1 MVTDK
6 VGIESATGN
15 YRMSIELKSETSET
29 RGMSHAISPT
39 FLNILFATDFS
50 PCSESA
56 VPFVRAIADRYNA
69 TVHVVHVVAEE
80 PVTVPVAS
88 FVDRESECGREAGLM
103 NTLTQ
108 SDSFKD
114 ILCTQVI
121 ERGEVWDVI
130 SRMVV
135 DRHADLV
142 VVGTHGLRGLKRLML
157 GSVAGQV
164 FRHAACPVLT
174 VGPRVRKKGL
184 ARGRM
189 DSILYTT
196 DFSTSSQEALEYA
209 VSLARSFYAE
219 LVLFH
224 AVPFGGSWF
233 NDDEGARRAAL
244 RELLDLVSQYP
255 QIDYQVSVEIGA
267 PAPLIVT
274 AAEEIKAD
282 LIVMGAN
289 RETSVSV
296 QHQVVCSAP
305 CPVLTIP
312 S

>member
-1 MVTDK
+1 
-6 VGIESATGN
+6 
-15 YRMSIELKSETSET
+15 
-29 RGMSHAISPT
+29 
-39 FLNILFATDFS
+39 
-50 PCSESA
+50 
-56 VPFVRAIADRYNA
+56 
-69 TVHVVHVVAEE
+69 
-80 PVTVPVAS
+80 
-88 FVDRESECGREAGLM
+88 
-103 NTLTQ
+103 
-108 SDSFKD
+108 
-114 ILCTQVI
+114 
-121 ERGEVWDVI
+121 
-130 SRMVV
+130 
-135 DRHADLV
+135 
-142 VVGTHGLRGLKRLML
+142 
-157 GSVAGQV
+157 
-164 FRHAACPVLT
+164 
-174 VGPRVRKKGL
+174 
-184 ARGRM
+184 M